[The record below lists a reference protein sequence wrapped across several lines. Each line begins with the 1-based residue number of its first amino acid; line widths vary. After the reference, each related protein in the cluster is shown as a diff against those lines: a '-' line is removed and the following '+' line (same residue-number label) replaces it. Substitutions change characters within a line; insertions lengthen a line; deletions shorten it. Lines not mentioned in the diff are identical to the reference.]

1 MSSGS
6 GTSFNQ
12 SYTTIEEGILPL
24 PYPSNI
30 EGDIGNFEK
39 GIGAISTNYQPN
51 LSSIKFTQ
59 GGKKC
64 KNNSKCKFGSKKQK
78 RNLHINKT
86 IRHSRNS
93 RHSRHTRDKRP
104 KSVK

>member
-59 GGKKC
+59 GGERVKRGGKKC

-86 IRHSRNS
+86 IRDS
-93 RHSRHTRDKRP
+93 RHSRHSRHKTT
-104 KSVK
+104 